1 MYLFH
6 QAPNRL
12 WFRVSS
18 ESTDSKISSGIIWQK
33 LRGRECHLL
42 NGQACVHI
50 GNLQG
55 TSLTRKTHTDLPPTS
70 PTTTPTKHI
79 IKLPHCI
86 LTLPKTRR
94 QIYFLKIT
102 AKTKNS
108 SSNQSSL
115 IKTFLGT
122 LQFLF
127 PVYKRGLMSYLWFP
141 GSREKALVRLFLDQI
156 SYAVVQIQTLA
167 LWYWHLGTWVFWT
180 Q

>member
-42 NGQACVHI
+42 HGQACVHI

-55 TSLTRKTHTDLPPTS
+55 TSLTQKTHMDLLPTS
-70 PTTTPTKHI
+70 PTTPPTKHI

-127 PVYKRGLMSYLWFP
+127 PIYKRGLMSYL
-141 GSREKALVRLFLDQI
+141 
-156 SYAVVQIQTLA
+156 
-167 LWYWHLGTWVFWT
+167 
-180 Q
+180 